1 ADHAGNGARGDDHHR
16 GLHLRGAGRARGRGE
31 TRRDPAEG
39 ARTRPALPS
48 LRPAV
53 KCPYCGE
60 IEDKVIDSR
69 MAQDGEAIRRRR
81 ECLRCSRRFTTYE
94 RIGESLPLVIKKDGT
109 REPYD
114 RQKVV
119 AGLRRACVKRP
130 IDAKRIEGIA
140 DEVERVLQERGE
152 TEVPS
157 TLIGE
162 IVLEKLRSL
171 DDVAYVR
178 FASVYRH
185 FGSIDQ
191 FLEELSR
198 LQAKKK

>member
-1 ADHAGNGARGDDHHR
+1 M
-16 GLHLRGAGRARGRGE
+16 
-31 TRRDPAEG
+31 
-39 ARTRPALPS
+39 
-48 LRPAV
+48 
-53 KCPYCGE
+53 KCPFCGE

-69 MAQDGEAIRRRR
+69 SAQDGEAIRRRR
-81 ECLRCSRRFTTYE
+81 ECLECGRRFTTYE
-94 RIGESLPLVIKKDGT
+94 RIGESMPLVVKKDGT

-130 IDAKRIEGIA
+130 IEASQIEEIA
-140 DEVERVLQERGE
+140 TQVERVFQEVGEAEIPSTFIGE
-152 TEVPS
+152 T
-157 TLIGE
+157 I
-162 IVLEKLRSL
+162 LEKLQPL

-178 FASVYRH
+178 FASVYRD

-191 FLEELSR
+191 FLEELSG

>member
-1 ADHAGNGARGDDHHR
+1 M
-16 GLHLRGAGRARGRGE
+16 
-31 TRRDPAEG
+31 
-39 ARTRPALPS
+39 
-48 LRPAV
+48 
-53 KCPYCGE
+53 KCPFCGE

-69 MAQDGEAIRRRR
+69 MAQDGDAIRRRR
-81 ECLRCSRRFTTYE
+81 ECLECGRRFTTYE
-94 RIGESLPLVIKKDGT
+94 RIGESLPLVVKKDGT

-130 IDAKRIEGIA
+130 IDAARIEEIA
-140 DEVERVLQERGE
+140 SAVERVLQEAGEAEIPSTFIGE
-152 TEVPS
+152 T
-157 TLIGE
+157 I
-162 IVLEKLRSL
+162 LEKLQPL

-178 FASVYRH
+178 FASVYRD

-191 FLEELSR
+191 FLEELSG

>member
-1 ADHAGNGARGDDHHR
+1 M
-16 GLHLRGAGRARGRGE
+16 
-31 TRRDPAEG
+31 
-39 ARTRPALPS
+39 
-48 LRPAV
+48 

-81 ECLRCSRRFTTYE
+81 ECLECGRRFTTYE
-94 RIGESLPLVIKKDGT
+94 RIGESMPLVVKKDGT

-130 IDAKRIEGIA
+130 IDAAQIEEIA
-140 DEVERVLQERGE
+140 TQVERVFQERGE
-152 TEVPS
+152 AEIPS

-162 IVLEKLRSL
+162 TILEKLQPL

-178 FASVYRH
+178 FASVYRD
-185 FGSIDQ
+185 FGSIDE
-191 FLEELSR
+191 FLEELSG